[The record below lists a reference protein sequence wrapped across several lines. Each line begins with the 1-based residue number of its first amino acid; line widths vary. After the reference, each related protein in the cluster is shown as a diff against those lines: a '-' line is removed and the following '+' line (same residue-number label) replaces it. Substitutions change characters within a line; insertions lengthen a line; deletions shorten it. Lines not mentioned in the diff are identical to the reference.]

1 MINSKPSGVLDRYR
15 KFLPVGESTPVVSIG
30 EGDTPLVRAYGL
42 ERRIGGAEVW
52 LKLEGCNPTGSFKDR
67 GMALAVSK
75 AIEDGART
83 LICASTGNTAASA
96 AAFGART
103 SIPTVV
109 VIPANGVALGK
120 VSQTLIHGAQ
130 VLSLRGS
137 FDEGLA
143 VVKELANR
151 PGVAIVNSL
160 NPYRLEGQQTAAF
173 ELVDRL
179 GDAPNELY
187 IPVGNA
193 GNITAYWMGFVA
205 YQESGLLETA
215 PVLRGFQAAGA
226 SPIVGG
232 QKVSA
237 PETVASAIRIGNP
250 ANWTL
255 ATTACRESE
264 GTIEAVTD
272 EEIVEA
278 YRILAS
284 EEGIFT
290 ELSSAAAVAGLL
302 QRARLGHDVGPRVVC
317 VLTGSGLKDPGAAV
331 RYASAPVEVEANV
344 SAVTQQLGWDSI

>member
-15 KFLPVGESTPVVSIG
+15 KFLPVGESTPMVSIG

-42 ERRIGGAEVW
+42 ERRIGGAEIW

-96 AAFGART
+96 AAFGAQT
-103 SIPTVV
+103 STSTVV

-130 VLSLRGS
+130 VLSVRGS
-137 FDEGLA
+137 FDQGLA
-143 VVKELANR
+143 VVRELANL
-151 PGVAIVNSL
+151 PGVAIVNSI
-160 NPYRLEGQQTAAF
+160 NPDRLAGQQTAAF
-173 ELVDRL
+173 EIVDSL

-205 YQESGLLETA
+205 YQKAGFLTNT

-226 SPIVGG
+226 SPIVSG
-232 QKVSA
+232 QHVLS

-250 ANWTL
+250 ANWKL
-255 ATTACRESE
+255 AATACRQSE

-272 EEIVEA
+272 EEIIEA

-284 EEGIFT
+284 EEGVFT

-302 QRARLGHDVGPRVVC
+302 KRARLGHDVGPRVVC

-331 RYASAPVEVEANV
+331 RYASEPVEIEANV
-344 SAVTQQLGWDSI
+344 SAVAQHLGWDGI

>member
-1 MINSKPSGVLDRYR
+1 MITARATGVLNRYR
-15 KFLPVGESTPVVSIG
+15 KFLPIDGSTPVVSIG
-30 EGDTPLVRAYGL
+30 EGDTPLIQARSL
-42 ERRIGGAEVW
+42 ERRLAGAEVW

-143 VVKELANR
+143 VVRELAHR
-151 PGVAIVNSL
+151 PGVAIVNSV
-160 NPYRLEGQQTAAF
+160 NPYRLAGQQTAAF
-173 ELVDRL
+173 ELVDSL

-193 GNITAYWMGFVA
+193 GNIAAYWMGFVA
-205 YQESGLLETA
+205 YQEAGLLTNT

-226 SPIVGG
+226 SPIVTG
-232 QKVSA
+232 QQVLA

-255 ATTACRESE
+255 ATTACRESD

-272 EEIVEA
+272 EEIIEA

-331 RYASAPVEVEANV
+331 RYAPEPVELEANV
-344 SAVTQQLGWDSI
+344 SAVAQQLGWDSI

>member
-1 MINSKPSGVLDRYR
+1 MTASEISGVVKRYR
-15 KFLPVGESTPVVSIG
+15 KFLPVGESTPLVSIG
-30 EGDTPLVRAYGL
+30 EGNTPIVRASSL
-42 ERRIGGAEVW
+42 ERRIVGTEIW

-75 AIEDGART
+75 AIEDGAHT

-130 VLSLRGS
+130 VLSIRGS
-137 FDEGLA
+137 FDEGLTA
-143 VVKELANR
+143 VRQLAKR
-151 PGVAIVNSL
+151 PGVAIVNSV
-160 NPYRLEGQQTAAF
+160 NPYRLAGQQTAAF
-173 ELVDRL
+173 ELVDSL

-193 GNITAYWMGFVA
+193 GNISAYWMGFVA
-205 YQESGLLETA
+205 YYEAGLMTKT

-226 SPIVGG
+226 SPIVSGN
-232 QKVSA
+232 KVLA

-255 ATTACRESE
+255 ATTACHESE

-272 EEIVEA
+272 EEIIEA
-278 YRILAS
+278 YRILAT

-302 QRARLGHDVGPRVVC
+302 QRARLGKNIGRRVVC

-331 RYASAPVEVEANV
+331 RYAPEPVEIEANV
-344 SAVTQQLGWDSI
+344 SAITQQLGWESI